1 MQDGRSS
8 RKQFPVDVAVG
19 SGCSVPEVQPLAK
32 AIRNTLTQVVVASP
46 VVSYGLK
53 GHMERL
59 TLDIR
64 ENSPLEEWLII
75 GTGCPGKW
83 WAPLEVFK
91 HWVLTG
97 VGLFVCPQVFVL
109 CHGLL
114 QLSQLL
120 YSANF
125 KSSLTTIE
133 KRFGLSSLSSGF
145 ISSLHE
151 IGNVVLII
159 FVSYFGSR
167 VHRPRVIGVG
177 GLLLALGAFL
187 VTLPHFLSGPYEY
200 TALSTGN
207 KSQGQVEL
215 CYAESRFVCPNTTRD
230 PKKEASSMWAM
241 MVIAQLL
248 AGIGT
253 VPIQPFGISYVDD
266 FADSNNSPL
275 YVAILF
281 AIAVFG
287 PAFGY
292 LLGSVVLR
300 LFVDIGRVDTGEYCP
315 GSRGPK
321 DPQWARSR
329 HIPAVGSHVPKPS
342 QAICQTS
349 REHHLA
355 QPKDCV
361 LVCSMTVDLMPSD
374 QRWIGAWWLG
384 LLISSGCLVLTS
396 IPYFF
401 FPRYMLKGEERNT
414 EAGMLRKMETGAA
427 QETSLLEFIKR
438 FPKIFLRLLLN
449 PLFILLVL
457 AQCSFSSVIAGLATF
472 LNKFLE
478 KQYGAS
484 PSQANFLIG
493 AVNLPAAAL
502 GMLLGGIIMKRFS
515 FSLRAIPRFA
525 VVVLVFSILIC
536 LPIFFMGCSTGHIE
550 GIYHPSTP
558 NSQQQVKARVGCQ
571 CSKQIFHPVCQKNTV
586 EYISPCFAGCTN
598 STTNPTNPRQTIY
611 HNCSLNGNELF
622 STYTGSCP
630 VSCSH
635 MLLPAIFLISFAAL
649 VACLSH
655 NPLYMMVLRVV
666 NQDEKSFA
674 IGVQFLLMRLLAWLP
689 APAMFGALIDS
700 SCIYWQQQQCTPG
713 RFCAYYNN
721 DFLRNR
727 YLGLQVGYKVVGTVL
742 LALISWKVKR
752 SKEYNVQ
759 EKAAGL
765 V

>member
-1 MQDGRSS
+1 MGVRPEVGKS
-8 RKQFPVDVAVG
+8 PVDIPKN
-19 SGCSVPEVQPLAK
+19 SSTCSRGIFCNIK
-32 AIRNTLTQVVVASP
+32 
-46 VVSYGLK
+46 
-53 GHMERL
+53 
-59 TLDIR
+59 
-64 ENSPLEEWLII
+64 
-75 GTGCPGKW
+75 
-83 WAPLEVFK
+83 
-91 HWVLTG
+91 
-97 VGLFVCPQVFVL
+97 VFVL

-151 IGNVVLII
+151 ISNVVLII

-167 VHRPRVIGVG
+167 VHRPRVIGLG

-230 PKKEASSMWAM
+230 PQKEASSMWAM

-266 FADSNNSPL
+266 FAEANNSPL

-300 LFVDIGRVDTGEYCP
+300 LFVDIGRVD
-315 GSRGPK
+315 S
-321 DPQWARSR
+321 
-329 HIPAVGSHVPKPS
+329 
-342 QAICQTS
+342 
-349 REHHLA
+349 
-355 QPKDCV
+355 
-361 LVCSMTVDLMPSD
+361 VDLTPSD

-427 QETSLLEFIKR
+427 EETSLLEFVKR

-558 NSQQQVKARVGCQ
+558 NSQQQLKARVGCQ
-571 CSKQIFHPVCQKNTV
+571 CSKQIFHPVCWKNTT

-598 STTNPTNPRQTIY
+598 STTNPSNPRQLIY

-700 SCIYWQQQQCTPG
+700 SCIYWQQQCTQR

>member
-1 MQDGRSS
+1 MHRSDRS
-8 RKQFPVDVAVG
+8 QGAG
-19 SGCSVPEVQPLAK
+19 PLASDK
-32 AIRNTLTQVVVASP
+32 KGVLTCWVKGCP
-46 VVSYGLK
+46 VPVSVGIKHHL
-53 GHMERL
+53 
-59 TLDIR
+59 IR
-64 ENSPLEEWLII
+64 ELSTHPDTVM
-75 GTGCPGKW
+75 GDQYR
-83 WAPLEVFK
+83 
-91 HWVLTG
+91 VLTSSMLSPN
-97 VGLFVCPQVFVL
+97 VLPILLCPFQ
-109 CHGLL
+109 
-114 QLSQLL
+114 
-120 YSANF
+120 
-125 KSSLTTIE
+125 
-133 KRFGLSSLSSGF
+133 
-145 ISSLHE
+145 

-167 VHRPRVIGVG
+167 VHRPRVIGMG

-187 VTLPHFLSGPYEY
+187 VTLPHFLSDPYEY
-200 TALSTGN
+200 TTLSTGN
-207 KSQGQVEL
+207 KSQVQAEL
-215 CYAESRFVCPNTTRD
+215 CYAENKFVCPNATQD
-230 PKKEASSMWAM
+230 PQKEASSIWAM

-266 FADSNNSPL
+266 FAEANNSPL

-300 LFVDIGRVDTGEYCP
+300 LFVDIGRVDMG
-315 GSRGPK
+315 
-321 DPQWARSR
+321 
-329 HIPAVGSHVPKPS
+329 
-342 QAICQTS
+342 
-349 REHHLA
+349 
-355 QPKDCV
+355 
-361 LVCSMTVDLMPSD
+361 
-374 QRWIGAWWLG
+374 
-384 LLISSGCLVLTS
+384 
-396 IPYFF
+396 
-401 FPRYMLKGEERNT
+401 
-414 EAGMLRKMETGAA
+414 
-427 QETSLLEFIKR
+427 

-484 PSQANFLIG
+484 SSYANFLIG

-502 GMLLGGIIMKRFS
+502 GMLLGGIIMKRFA

-536 LPIFFMGCSTGHIE
+536 LPIFFMGCSTGRIN
-550 GIYHPSTP
+550 GIYPPSTLS
-558 NSQQQVKARVGCQ
+558 SQQQVKTPSGCH
-571 CSKQIFHPVCQKNTV
+571 CSEHIFHPVCGENNV
-586 EYISPCFAGCTN
+586 EYLSPCFAGCTN
-598 STTNPTNPRQTIY
+598 STANSSTPKQVIY
-611 HNCSLNGNELF
+611 KNCSLIPGGNGL
-622 STYTGSCP
+622 SSAKTGSCP
-630 VSCSH
+630 LSCSH

-700 SCIYWQQQQCTPG
+700 SCIYWQKQCTQR

-727 YLGLQVGYKVVGTVL
+727 YLGLQVGYKVVGTIL
-742 LALISWKVKR
+742 LALIGWKVKR